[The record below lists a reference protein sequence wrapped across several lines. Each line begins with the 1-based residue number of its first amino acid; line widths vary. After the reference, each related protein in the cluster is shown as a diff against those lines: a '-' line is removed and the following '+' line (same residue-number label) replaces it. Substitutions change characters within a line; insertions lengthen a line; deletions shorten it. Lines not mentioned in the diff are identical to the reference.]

1 MPEKQKLCYYF
12 IVLSLFCGGGMTAGA
27 VKKSPVI
34 VVKKKR
40 QIAPVTENV
49 PAPAAQERENIPS
62 TASESTVVSMQP
74 QTHPSG
80 LTKKQRK
87 YLRHKQRQRQIR
99 RDNLW
104 NGRQKLPLFR
114 QVFPFPL
121 LWPEDNVFRLMK
133 VGIFRDAEK
142 FVNANPDCGLSVH
155 DCRCV
160 FTWVSQRLSYLRL
173 FAPGALRYDLCGQPV
188 GTVSD
193 ADILSAALSVE
204 RILRFQQQKA
214 AEAQQN
220 AASGDCSE
228 KND

>member
-1 MPEKQKLCYYF
+1 
-12 IVLSLFCGGGMTAGA
+12 MTAGT

-40 QIAPVTENV
+40 QFTLSPVTENR
-49 PAPAAQERENIPS
+49 PAPAAPDREKTPS
-62 TASESTVVSMQP
+62 AASESPVVSTQP
-74 QTHPSG
+74 QIHPSG

-87 YLRHKQRQRQIR
+87 LLRHKQRQRELR
-99 RDNLW
+99 RDNIR
-104 NGRQKLPLFR
+104 NGRQKLAFFR
-114 QVFPFPL
+114 QVFPL
-121 LWPEDNVFRLMK
+121 LWPEDDVLRLMK

-160 FTWVSQRLSYLRL
+160 FTWVSQRLSYLSL
-173 FAPGALRYDLCGQPV
+173 FAPGALRYDLCGQPA
-188 GTVSD
+188 GTVTERE
-193 ADILSAALSVE
+193 ILHARQACE
-204 RILRFQQQKA
+204 RILRFQQKKA

-220 AASGDCSE
+220 TASGDGDE

>member
-1 MPEKQKLCYYF
+1 
-12 IVLSLFCGGGMTAGA
+12 MTAGT

-49 PAPAAQERENIPS
+49 PAAPDREGEKIPS
-62 TASESTVVSMQP
+62 AVSESPVVVSPQP

-80 LTKKQRK
+80 LSKKQRK

-99 RDNLW
+99 RDNLR

-114 QVFPFPL
+114 LVFPL
-121 LWPEDNVFRLMK
+121 IWPEDDAFRLIK
-133 VGIFRDAEK
+133 VGILRDAEA
-142 FVNANPDCGLSVH
+142 FINENPDCGLTLL

-160 FTWVSQRLSYLRL
+160 FSWVTQALPYLSL
-173 FAPGALRYDLCGQPV
+173 FTPGAVRYDLCGQPA
-188 GTVSD
+188 GTVTERD
-193 ADILSAALSVE
+193 VLHARQTCE

-214 AEAQQN
+214 AQAQLN
-220 AASGDCSE
+220 AGSGLGDV

>member
-1 MPEKQKLCYYF
+1 
-12 IVLSLFCGGGMTAGA
+12 MTAGT

-40 QIAPVTENV
+40 QFTLSPVAENRPASAAPD
-49 PAPAAQERENIPS
+49 REDIPS
-62 TASESTVVSMQP
+62 AASESPVVSTQP
-74 QTHPSG
+74 QILPSG

-87 YLRHKQRQRQIR
+87 LLRRKQKQRELR
-99 RDNLW
+99 RDNLR
-104 NGRQKLPLFR
+104 NGRQKLALFR
-114 QVFPFPL
+114 QVFPL
-121 LWPEDNVFRLMK
+121 LWPEDDVLRLMK

-160 FTWVSQRLSYLRL
+160 FTWVSQKLSYLRL
-173 FAPGALRYDLCGQPV
+173 FSPGALRYDLCGQPAV
-188 GTVSD
+188 TVSD

-220 AASGDCSE
+220 AASGNGDE

>member
-1 MPEKQKLCYYF
+1 
-12 IVLSLFCGGGMTAGA
+12 MTAGT

-40 QIAPVTENV
+40 QIAPVTENL
-49 PAPAAQERENIPS
+49 PATPDRKDIPS
-62 TASESTVVSMQP
+62 SGSESPVVSPQS
-74 QTHPSG
+74 QTHLSG
-80 LTKKQRK
+80 LTKK
-87 YLRHKQRQRQIR
+87 QRQIR

-114 QVFPFPL
+114 QVFPL
-121 LWPEDNVFRLMK
+121 LWPEDHAFRLMK

-173 FAPGALRYDLCGQPV
+173 FAPGALRYDFCGQPV
-188 GTVSD
+188 GTVAD
-193 ADILSAALSVE
+193 ADILSATLSVE

-220 AASGDCSE
+220 ATPGDGDE

>member
-1 MPEKQKLCYYF
+1 
-12 IVLSLFCGGGMTAGA
+12 MTAA
-27 VKKSPVI
+27 TVKKTPVI

-40 QIAPVTENV
+40 QIAPATENV
-49 PAPAAQERENIPS
+49 PATPDRENSPS
-62 TASESTVVSMQP
+62 VAGESPVVSPQP

-87 YLRHKQRQRQIR
+87 LLRHKERQRQLR
-99 RDNLW
+99 RDNIR

-114 QVFPFPL
+114 QVFPL
-121 LWPEDNVFRLMK
+121 LWPEDDTFRLMK

-173 FAPGALRYDLCGQPV
+173 FAPGALRYDLCGQPA

-220 AASGDCSE
+220 AAPGDGDE

>member
-1 MPEKQKLCYYF
+1 
-12 IVLSLFCGGGMTAGA
+12 MTAGT
-27 VKKSPVI
+27 VKKTPVI

-49 PAPAAQERENIPS
+49 PAAPDRENSPS
-62 TASESTVVSMQP
+62 VASESPVVSPQP
-74 QTHPSG
+74 QAHPSG

-87 YLRHKQRQRQIR
+87 YLRHKERQRQLR
-99 RDNLW
+99 RDNIR

-114 QVFPFPL
+114 QVFPL
-121 LWPEDNVFRLMK
+121 LWPEDNIFRLMK

-160 FTWVSQRLSYLRL
+160 FTWVSQKLSYLRL
-173 FAPGALRYDLCGQPV
+173 FSPDALRYDLCGQPAGSV
-188 GTVSD
+188 TD
-193 ADILSAALSVE
+193 ADILSAALSIE

-214 AEAQQN
+214 AQAQLN
-220 AASGDCSE
+220 VAPGDGDE

>member
-1 MPEKQKLCYYF
+1 
-12 IVLSLFCGGGMTAGA
+12 MTAGA

-40 QIAPVTENV
+40 QFTLSPVTENRHV
-49 PAPAAQERENIPS
+49 PAAPDREETPS
-62 TASESTVVSMQP
+62 AVSESPVVSTQP

-80 LTKKQRK
+80 LSKKQRK
-87 YLRHKQRQRQIR
+87 FLRHKERMRQIR
-99 RDNLW
+99 RDNIR

-114 QVFPFPL
+114 QVFPL
-121 LWPEDNVFRLMK
+121 LWPEDDVLRLMK

-142 FVNANPDCGLSVH
+142 FVNASPDCGLSVH

-173 FAPGALRYDLCGQPV
+173 FAPGTLRYDLCGQPA

-214 AEAQQN
+214 EKALQN
-220 AASGDCSE
+220 AASGDGDE

>member
-1 MPEKQKLCYYF
+1 
-12 IVLSLFCGGGMTAGA
+12 MTAGA

-49 PAPAAQERENIPS
+49 PAPAAQEREDIPS

-114 QVFPFPL
+114 QVFPL

-173 FAPGALRYDLCGQPV
+173 FAPGTLRYDLCGQPA

-193 ADILSAALSVE
+193 DDILSAALSVE

-220 AASGDCSE
+220 AASGDCCE

>member
-1 MPEKQKLCYYF
+1 
-12 IVLSLFCGGGMTAGA
+12 MTAGT
-27 VKKSPVI
+27 VKQSPVI

-40 QIAPVTENV
+40 QIVPVTENV
-49 PAPAAQERENIPS
+49 PAAPDRENSPS
-62 TASESTVVSMQP
+62 AAGESPVVSPQP

-87 YLRHKQRQRQIR
+87 YLRHKERQRQIR
-99 RDNLW
+99 RDNIR
-104 NGRQKLPLFR
+104 NGRLKLPLFR
-114 QVFPFPL
+114 QVFPL
-121 LWPEDNVFRLMK
+121 LWPEDDAFRLMK
-133 VGIFRDAEK
+133 IGIFRDAEK

-173 FAPGALRYDLCGQPV
+173 FAPGALRYDLCGQPA

-220 AASGDCSE
+220 AASGDCDE

>member
-1 MPEKQKLCYYF
+1 
-12 IVLSLFCGGGMTAGA
+12 MTAGT
-27 VKKSPVI
+27 VKQSPVI

-49 PAPAAQERENIPS
+49 PVAPDRENSPS
-62 TASESTVVSMQP
+62 AASQSPVVSPQP
-74 QTHPSG
+74 LTHPSG

-87 YLRHKQRQRQIR
+87 YLRHKERQRQIR
-99 RDNLW
+99 RDNIR
-104 NGRQKLPLFR
+104 NGRLKLPLFR
-114 QVFPFPL
+114 QVFPL
-121 LWPEDNVFRLMK
+121 LWPEDDTFRLMK
-133 VGIFRDAEK
+133 IGIFRDAEK

-160 FTWVSQRLSYLRL
+160 FTWVSQKLSYLRL
-173 FAPGALRYDLCGQPV
+173 FAPGALRYDLCGQPA
-188 GTVSD
+188 GSVSD
-193 ADILSAALSVE
+193 ADILSAALSIE

-220 AASGDCSE
+220 AASGDCDE